1 MWLLCC
7 THGRARPN
15 DEALSSVMRI
25 LVVEDDRLLG
35 DGLQAGLSHAGFATD
50 WVRDGEAAVAALSAE
65 SFDAIVLDLGLPRR
79 NGLDVLQWLRGRD
92 DATAVLILTARD
104 QVEDKVRGLD
114 LGADDYVLKPFDLDE
129 IAARLRALM
138 RRKHGRGTPQLTL
151 GTLTLDPAARSVTQ
165 AGTAI
170 DLTGREFDLL
180 HVLMQNAGRVLSRR
194 ALEEKLYAWDDAV
207 GSNALEVHI
216 HHLRRKLGNDTIRTV
231 RGAGYTFG
239 GEA

>member
-1 MWLLCC
+1 M
-7 THGRARPN
+7 
-15 DEALSSVMRI
+15 
-25 LVVEDDRLLG
+25 
-35 DGLQAGLSHAGFATD
+35 
-50 WVRDGEAAVAALSAE
+50 
-65 SFDAIVLDLGLPRR
+65 
-79 NGLDVLQWLRGRD
+79 
-92 DATAVLILTARD
+92 
-104 QVEDKVRGLD
+104 
-114 LGADDYVLKPFDLDE
+114 
-129 IAARLRALM
+129 
-138 RRKHGRGTPQLTL
+138 
-151 GTLTLDPAARSVTQ
+151 TQ